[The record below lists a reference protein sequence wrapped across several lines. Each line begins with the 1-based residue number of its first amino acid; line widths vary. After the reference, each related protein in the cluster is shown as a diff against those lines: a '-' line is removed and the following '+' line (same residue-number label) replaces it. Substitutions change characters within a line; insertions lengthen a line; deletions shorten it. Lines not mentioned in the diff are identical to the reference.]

1 MTKIVY
7 SPRYGGFSL
16 SHEAVMRYAEIKGI
30 TLYADVHDA
39 ALGLKTYWTVPPA
52 EQEVLK
58 EAERN
63 FYTLSHEDK
72 LNYHEAWKRSVLNS
86 RDIPRTDPA
95 LVQVVEELGEKASG
109 RFAHLVIHELPEGT
123 RYRIEE
129 YDGNESI
136 ETEHDIVWE
145 VA

>member
-16 SHEAVMRYAEIKGI
+16 SHEAIMRYAEIKGI
-30 TLYADVHDA
+30 KLYPVTRDEN
-39 ALGLKTYWTVPPA
+39 LGLVTYWTVPPA
-52 EQEVLK
+52 EQEVL
-58 EAERN
+58 EESERN
-63 FYTLSHEDK
+63 FYAMSQESRIE
-72 LNYHEAWKRSVLNS
+72 NVVAWRRSVLNN

-95 LVQVVEELGEKASG
+95 LVQVVEELGEKANG
-109 RFAHLVIHELPEGT
+109 RFAHLVIRELPEGT
-123 RYRIEE
+123 RYRIDE

-136 ETEHDIVWE
+136 ENEHDIVWE